1 MDNYN
6 DTDKPFKN
14 YDEQLDILK
23 KRGLIIGE
31 NLEDEL
37 QAKEYLKTKSYYI
50 LINSFKNAVTHID
63 DNSNEVFNKNITINE
78 LMVFF

>member
-50 LINSFKNAVTHID
+50 LIKY
-63 DNSNEVFNKNITINE
+63 
-78 LMVFF
+78 